1 MPDWESLPDNIRT
14 DEVRPYYDALVK
26 KEKQLC
32 AKRMIDVGVSVFL
45 LLLLLPVLIGIGIAI
60 ATTSKGGVFFCQER
74 VTTGGKLFKII
85 KFRTMVKNAEE
96 LGAKVTSDEDVRVTE
111 IGAFLR
117 KYRLDEL
124 PQLINI
130 IMGDMSLVG
139 TRPEVME
146 YVDKYTPEMM
156 ATLLMP
162 AGVTSEASIKYKD
175 EAKKLSGV
183 TGEDADSVYV
193 DEILP
198 EKMKY
203 NLDYVKNYSVFKDI
217 KLCLLTV
224 TEVFK
229 DE

>member
-45 LLLLLPVLIGIGIAI
+45 LLLLLPVLIGIGIAV

-74 VTTGGKLFKII
+74 VTTGGRLFKII